1 MLSNHNKPI
10 TNQSVLNAITAAI
23 NNHMSPMISDS
34 NNKNKRKRVIERP
47 YGESLTAIETLYK
60 TQQKENKRKRQR
72 NNSKNSTLRSNPTKG
87 KNVTMSNRK
96 K

>member
-23 NNHMSPMISDS
+23 NNHMSPMITDS

-60 TQQKENKRKRQR
+60 TQQKEKRKRQR
-72 NNSKNSTLRSNPTKG
+72 NNSKNSTLRSNPTKE
-87 KNVTMSNRK
+87 KNVIMSNRK

>member
-10 TNQSVLNAITAAI
+10 TNQSVLNAITTAS
-23 NNHMSPMISDS
+23 NNHMSPMITNS
-34 NNKNKRKRVIERP
+34 NNNNKRKWVIERP

-60 TQQKENKRKRQR
+60 TQQKENKRKRQKT
-72 NNSKNSTLRSNPTKG
+72 NSKNSTRRSNPTEE